1 MGTGTPS
8 KGRPDSCAIR
18 LLQAFCRRTWSV
30 VIPSPQS
37 RRRPTID
44 PSFDVSSGTAGG
56 EDDIFSVVSS
66 ISREICKSTA
76 FVDART
82 LRQEIRERRRRGA
95 LLLNSETGGSH
106 PPIRISGQVT
116 AAFRPSETSGTVL
129 DPDAKR
135 PKVTLQDIRWRRRIR
150 DLEVSFGRSCL
161 VWVPVPR

>member
-1 MGTGTPS
+1 M
-8 KGRPDSCAIR
+8 SCVKY
-18 LLQAFCRRTWSV
+18 LTK
-30 VIPSPQS
+30 
-37 RRRPTID
+37 
-44 PSFDVSSGTAGG
+44 
-56 EDDIFSVVSS
+56 
-66 ISREICKSTA
+66 ICKSAA

-135 PKVTLQDIRWRRRIR
+135 PKVTLQDIRWRRRIC

-161 VWVPVPR
+161 VWWPVPRRSTVENVGANRRYVTRGFHGVDLHWRALRTAGPADPFTSSQRNVLCHSSNSTCGIPV